1 MIAAWEW
8 GEKDRFGKSYA
19 KVFREQE

>member
-8 GEKDRFGKSYA
+8 GEKDRFGKRYA